1 MARVGEGRGGRKLL
15 KAVDE
20 FYAAVDELI
29 EMMRSGGFK
38 AEARA
43 LHDLLHETAWTTG
56 SELVGELGLALA
68 EMKEEYPEDIRKRIE
83 GCRQFVIRHRRILGL
98 D

>member
-1 MARVGEGRGGRKLL
+1 MARAGEGRGGRKLL

-20 FYAAVDELI
+20 FYAVVDELI
-29 EMMRSGGFK
+29 EMLRSGGFK
-38 AEARA
+38 AEARV

-56 SELVGELGLALA
+56 TELIGEIGLTLA
-68 EMKEEYPEDIRKRIE
+68 EMKRKYPQSIREKIED
-83 GCRQFVIRHRRILGL
+83 CRQFVIHHRRILGL